1 MGLNILAILLPALI
15 LWPSRTSAALTVD
28 PPTDLQIIDP
38 GHLGPLHIHWK
49 APLSLTSEKSCMV
62 RYMLTYCD
70 VDSTNCKRI
79 ITRQLKHTD
88 GFNLN
93 KGVIVKVRTL
103 VKEHCD
109 GSELKSDWMEMT
121 YWPLIE
127 GLADSKIKNL
137 QCIVYNLEYMD
148 CLWKNGANAPNDTD
162 YRLYYWHEELEQV
175 MKCNNYIK
183 NQGHKVGCHFSN
195 DSLIEFSDFN
205 ICINGTSRLGPVMPT
220 YYTFQLQDHVKPAAP
235 YEIKMTASK
244 NGIYLEW
251 KPPAGKIKPHC
262 LEYEVNFSG
271 KNTDWES
278 KVLPEETTST
288 FLNITVKTKFCVHL
302 RAAVNM
308 YCADDSVWSEWSST
322 QCLRDY
328 PAEEE
333 HTIIKR
339 NLFSELI
346 LLTAL
351 ASISLT
357 LLVGVL
363 ACWVRWKRSFS
374 KKKVNMLLTEE
385 TKSINERNCLNC

>member
-1 MGLNILAILLPALI
+1 MGLNIVAIFLPALI
-15 LWPSRTSAALTVD
+15 LWPSGTPATITVD

-49 APLSLTSEKSCMV
+49 APLNLTSENICMV
-62 RYMLTYCD
+62 RYMLTYCN

-103 VKEHCD
+103 VKEHCENESD
-109 GSELKSDWMEMT
+109 LHSEWMEMT
-121 YWPLIE
+121 YLPLME
-127 GLADSKIKNL
+127 DSKIKNL

-148 CLWKNGANAPNDTD
+148 CLWENGASSPNDID

-183 NQGHKVGCHFSN
+183 NQGHTVGCHFYN

-205 ICINGTSRLGPVMPT
+205 ICINGTSRLGPVMPA
-220 YYTFQLQDHVKPAAP
+220 YYMFQLQDLIKPAAP
-235 YEIKMTASK
+235 YEINMTASK

-251 KPPAGKIKPHC
+251 KPPAGNIKTHC
-262 LEYEVNFSG
+262 LEYEVNFSEE
-271 KNTDWES
+271 NADWKS
-278 KVLPEETTST
+278 KVLPDETTST
-288 FLNITVKTKFCVHL
+288 FLNITAKPKFCVRL

-308 YCADDSVWSEWSST
+308 FCADDSFWSEWSST
-322 QCLRDY
+322 LCLKDY

-333 HTIIKR
+333 HTIIKL
-339 NLFSELI
+339 NLFRELI
-346 LLTAL
+346 LLTTL
-351 ASISLT
+351 VSISLV

-363 ACWVRWKRSFS
+363 VYWVRWKRSFS
-374 KKKVNMLLTEE
+374 NKKVNMLLTEE
-385 TKSINERNCLNC
+385 TKSINERNCRNC